1 MHVIYSFLS
10 SYKRIYLEID
20 SITTEI
26 ERVGMAKNTQGDSQE
41 RYTRQLK
48 ITQWGEAVQH
58 KLESAHITVVGTGG
72 LGSPV
77 LYYLA
82 AAGVGKLRLID
93 GDKVDISN
101 LNRQILFA
109 EGDIG
114 AYKAQRAAEKI
125 GALNSNIE
133 IEYITD
139 TLTAENIDRLIPQ
152 SDVIVDCLDN
162 FSSRFVLNKQAV
174 SLAIPLVH
182 AGIHSF
188 SGQLTTIIPGKTP
201 CLECLFAGMKD
212 PALES
217 GARIPSPV
225 LGAVVG
231 VMGSLQALEAIKI
244 AGNLGAAYTQRLLI
258 YDGLSGSFKE
268 IEVARNMNCTVC
280 SAL

>member
-1 MHVIYSFLS
+1 M
-10 SYKRIYLEID
+10 D
-20 SITTEI
+20 
-26 ERVGMAKNTQGDSQE
+26 TQDDAQE

-48 ITQWGEAVQH
+48 IPQWGEAAQH
-58 KLESAHITVVGTGG
+58 KLQSAHITVVGTGG

-125 GALNSNIE
+125 AALNSDID
-133 IEYITD
+133 IEYLAD
-139 TLTAENIDRLIPQ
+139 TLTAENIDTLIPD

-162 FSSRFVLNKQAV
+162 FSSRFMLNKYAV
-174 SLAIPLVH
+174 SRTIPLVH

-201 CLECLFAGMKD
+201 CLECLFAGMTD
-212 PALES
+212 PTLES
-217 GARIPSPV
+217 GVRVPSPV

-231 VMGSLQALEAIKI
+231 VIGSLQALEAIKI
-244 AGNLGAAYTQRLLI
+244 AGQVGSTYTKRLLI
-258 YDGLSGSFKE
+258 YDGLSGNFNE
-268 IEVARNMNCTVC
+268 IEVARDVNCPVC
-280 SAL
+280 KAL

>member
-1 MHVIYSFLS
+1 M
-10 SYKRIYLEID
+10 KID
-20 SITTEI
+20 SILTEI
-26 ERVGMAKNTQGDSQE
+26 ERVCMAQNTQGDSQE

-58 KLESAHITVVGTGG
+58 KLESTHITVVGTGG

-101 LNRQILFA
+101 LNRQILFT

-133 IEYITD
+133 LEYIAD
-139 TLTAENIDRLIPQ
+139 TLTAENIETLIPAT
-152 SDVIVDCLDN
+152 DVVVDCLDN
-162 FSSRFVLNKQAV
+162 FSTRFVLNKYAV
-174 SLAIPLVH
+174 SRTIPLVH

-201 CLECLFAGMKD
+201 CLECLFAGIKD
-212 PALES
+212 PTLES
-217 GARIPSPV
+217 GARVPSPV

-244 AGNLGAAYTQRLLI
+244 AGNVGSTYAQRLLI
-258 YDGLSGSFKE
+258 YDGLSGSFNE
-268 IEVARNMNCTVC
+268 IEVARDMNCTVC
-280 SAL
+280 AAL